1 MVRSNLFRR
10 VRESFQSRVFFLL
23 TFLIL
28 VTSVAFTALYLR
40 NERIS
45 LSERLVA
52 EGELLARLLAYNSRL
67 AVFAEQESMLREV
80 ADGIL
85 QHDNVLSAAVV
96 GADGKILT
104 IRVKTGNKI
113 ASGAADGPI
122 PLAGLPEEA
131 NKTIHIDNADNMEFF
146 APVIGGSGYSSP
158 ESLYFN
164 GTPSAR
170 EGRNIGLVRVILDKK
185 NLNARLHKLLVTSLL
200 LAMIFL
206 LFGLAAAYLVVK
218 SVTKPLNSLLEGVK
232 TLGKGDL
239 SGRIPVATEDE
250 LGKVSLSFNFM
261 AEALERR
268 EAENRELGEQL
279 RLAQQQEAKEEWERT
294 FDAVP
299 DLIAILD
306 REDRVVR
313 INKAMAELLQI
324 GKDGAVG
331 RKLYELFHGAELT
344 AIFPRLYDLHDA
356 DGIFFTEFCQER
368 LQRFFLVTVSPLL
381 KNDGSMIGSVFVAR
395 DITERKRSEEALRN
409 SEEEFRAL
417 FETSRDAIMIL
428 DRQGFLDCNK
438 ATLDMFGCES
448 KAQFFV
454 KQLEELSPPQQQD
467 GKDSSSAIRER
478 LEAAYVEGYQ
488 FFEWLHRR
496 MDGTLFPAEALFNRF
511 ELHGKTVLQAVLRD
525 ITERKKLKEQLWQS
539 QKMEAIGQ
547 LAGGVAHDFNN
558 ILTAIIGFANLV
570 EMGMDKQD
578 PSMQYL
584 EQVLAAA
591 ERATHLTQGLLAFSR
606 RQVINPQPIDLNSV
620 IINVEKLLNRLIS
633 EEIELTISLADR
645 DLVVMAD
652 SGQIDQILM
661 NLATNA
667 RDAMPDGGALTIETS
682 LFEMTDDYIKTY
694 GFGTPGLYAMLAIR
708 DTGDGMAEAT
718 RARIFEPFF
727 TTKEVGKGTGLGLAV
742 VYGIVKQH
750 NGFINVY
757 SEPGKGTTFK
767 INLPLVQ
774 EEKAQI
780 HSPEELQA
788 VVGGVETLLV
798 VEDNPEVL
806 KLSKALLETYGY
818 RVIEAVDG
826 QDAVEKFVEHQDEIK
841 LVIMDVVMPKMNG
854 KEALAE
860 MARMRPGV
868 KALFT
873 SGYTPNVVHKKGIL
887 LEGVHFIP
895 KPSQPQALLKKIRKV
910 LGPCPTGS

>member
-1 MVRSNLFRR
+1 MLISNLFRR

-40 NERIS
+40 NESIS
-45 LSERLVA
+45 QSERLVA

-85 QHDNVLSAAVV
+85 QHDNVLSAAVI

-104 IRVKTGNKI
+104 LRVKTGNML
-113 ASGAADGPI
+113 AAAGADGPI
-122 PLAGLPEEA
+122 LLAGLPEGT
-131 NKTIHIDNADNMEFF
+131 NKTIHFDKADHLEFF

-164 GTPSAR
+164 GSPSVR
-170 EGRNIGLVRVILDKK
+170 QGRNIGLVRVILDKK
-185 NLNARLHKLLVTSLL
+185 DLNARLHKLLVTSLL
-200 LAMIFL
+200 LAMLFL
-206 LFGLAAAYLVVK
+206 LFGLAVAYLVVK

-232 TLGKGDL
+232 TLEQGDL
-239 SGRIPVATEDE
+239 SGRIAVATEDE
-250 LGKVSLSFNFM
+250 LGKVSLSFNYM

-268 EAENRELGEQL
+268 EAENRELEEQL

-294 FDAVP
+294 FDTVP
-299 DLIAILD
+299 DLIAILN

-313 INKAMAELLQI
+313 VNKAMAELLRT
-324 GKDGAVG
+324 GKDDAVG
-331 RKLYELFHGAELT
+331 RKLYEFFHGADAT
-344 AIFPRLYDLHDA
+344 TVFPRLSDLHDA
-356 DGIFFTEFCQER
+356 YGIFFTEVCQEK

-395 DITERKRSEEALRN
+395 DITERKQAEEALR
-409 SEEEFRAL
+409 SSAEEFRAL

-428 DRQGFLDCNK
+428 DRHGFLDCNK

-448 KAQFFV
+448 KAQFFA

-467 GKDSSSAIRER
+467 GKDSSPAIRER
-478 LEAAYVEGYQ
+478 LETAYVEGYQ

-496 MDGTLFPAEALFNRF
+496 MDGTLFPAEVLFNRF

-525 ITERKKLKEQLWQS
+525 VTERKKMKEQLWQS

-547 LAGGVAHDFNN
+547 LAGGIAHDFNN

-570 EMGMDKQD
+570 EMRMDKQD

-591 ERATHLTQGLLAFSR
+591 DRATHLTQGLLAFSR
-606 RQVINPQPIDLNSV
+606 RQVINPQPIDINS
-620 IINVEKLLNRLIS
+620 IITNVEKLLKRLIS
-633 EEIELTISLADR
+633 EEIELTISLAGG

-652 SGQIDQILM
+652 SGQIDQVLM

-667 RDAMPDGGALTIETS
+667 RDAMPDGGELTLETS
-682 LFEMTDDYIKTY
+682 LFEMTDDYIRTY
-694 GFGTPGLYAMLAIR
+694 GFGTRGHYAMLAIR
-708 DTGDGMAEAT
+708 DTGDGMVEAT

-727 TTKEVGKGTGLGLAV
+727 TTKEVGKGTGLGMAI

-757 SEPGKGTTFK
+757 SEHGKGTAFK
-767 INLPLVQ
+767 IYLPLAQ

-788 VVGGVETLLV
+788 VIGGMETLLV
-798 VEDNPEVL
+798 VEDNPEVR
-806 KLSKALLETYGY
+806 KLNKALLETYGY

-826 QDAVEKFVEHQDEIK
+826 QDAVVKFVEHPDDIK
-841 LVIMDVVMPKMNG
+841 LVVMDVVMPKMNG
-854 KEALAE
+854 KEAFAE
-860 MARMRPGV
+860 MSGIRPGMKV
-868 KALFT
+868 LFT
-873 SGYTPNVVHKKGIL
+873 SAYTPDVVQKKGVL
-887 LEGVHFIP
+887 MEGFNFIT
-895 KPSQPQALLKKIRKV
+895 KPSSPQALLRKIKE
-910 LGPCPTGS
+910 LLDG